1 MESIG
6 GLMPKPL
13 QDGRVSRIAVPIP
26 PDVPERKSHVKITVP
41 LAAVAAAL
49 TLAAPAY
56 AVNEY
61 DIKASTSPTKSG
73 TTSKPT
79 PVGVNLGFTTRDPE
93 GGRPLS
99 MEQLTVAFDGMRV
112 NTNAFAKCSAT
123 AITQAKNDSKCPSGS
138 LIATGYARNLAG
150 DRNNRADRSI
160 SCYLSLRL
168 HNSGNNKLALFV
180 KGDPNAP
187 GDKSCPIDLATAI
200 PISVVRNAKGAS
212 LRLAIPESL
221 KHPLATLTNSVVEMN
236 LKVARKTT
244 KVKGKTIGLFETT
257 GRCVNRKRT
266 VTLTFNNE
274 GGNVAKQST
283 RASCS

>member
-1 MESIG
+1 MKIS
-6 GLMPKPL
+6 
-13 QDGRVSRIAVPIP
+13 VP
-26 PDVPERKSHVKITVP
+26 V
-41 LAAVAAAL
+41 AAVVAAL
-49 TLAAPAY
+49 TLAVPAF
-56 AVNEY
+56 AANEY
-61 DIKASTSPTKSG
+61 DIKASTSPSKSG
-73 TTSKPT
+73 TKAKPSA
-79 PVGVNLGFTTRDPE
+79 VGVNLGFTTRDTE

-99 MEQLTVAFDGMRV
+99 MEQLTVAFDGIAV

-123 AITQAKNDSKCPSGS
+123 AITQAKSDSSCPKGS
-138 LIATGYARNLAG
+138 LVATGYARNIAG

-160 SCYLSLRL
+160 NCYLSLRL

-180 KGDPNAP
+180 KGDPQGA
-187 GDKSCPIDLATAI
+187 GDKGCPIDLATAI

-236 LKVARKTT
+236 LKVKKMTK
-244 KVKGKTIGLFETT
+244 KVKGRSVGLFETT
-257 GRCVNRKRT
+257 GRCVAGKRT

-283 RASCS
+283 RAKCS

>member
-1 MESIG
+1 
-6 GLMPKPL
+6 
-13 QDGRVSRIAVPIP
+13 
-26 PDVPERKSHVKITVP
+26 VKISVP
-41 LAAVAAAL
+41 VAAVAAAL
-49 TLAAPAY
+49 TLAAPAF
-56 AVNEY
+56 AANEY

-73 TTSKPT
+73 TTKKPKAIA
-79 PVGVNLGFTTRDPE
+79 VNLSFSVRDTE

-99 MEQLTVAFDGMRV
+99 MQQFTAAFDGVRV
-112 NTNAFAKCSAT
+112 NTNAFKKCSAT
-123 AITQAKNDSKCPSGS
+123 AITQAKTDSKCPKGS
-138 LIATGYARNLAG
+138 LVATGFARNLAG

-168 HNSGNNKLALFV
+168 HNSGNNKMALFV
-180 KGDPNAP
+180 KGDPQAA

-200 PISVVRNAKGAS
+200 PISVVRNSRGAS
-212 LRLAIPESL
+212 LRLTIPESL

-236 LKVARKTT
+236 LKVKRMTT

-257 GRCVNRKRT
+257 GRCVKRKRN

>member
-1 MESIG
+1 M
-6 GLMPKPL
+6 
-13 QDGRVSRIAVPIP
+13 
-26 PDVPERKSHVKITVP
+26 KITVP
-41 LAAVAAAL
+41 LAAVAASL
-49 TLAAPAY
+49 LLAAPAH

-61 DIKASTSPTKSG
+61 DIKASTSPTKAG
-73 TTSKPT
+73 TTKKPV
-79 PVGVNLGFTTRDPE
+79 PIAVNLGFTTRDPE

-99 MEQLTVAFDGMRV
+99 MEQLTVAFDGVRV
-112 NTNAFAKCSAT
+112 NTNAFKKCSAT
-123 AITQAKNDSKCPSGS
+123 AITQAKSDANCPTGS
-138 LIATGYARNLAG
+138 LIATGYARNIAG
-150 DRNNRADRSI
+150 NRSDRKDRSI
-160 SCYLSLRL
+160 NCYLTLRL

-180 KGDPNAP
+180 KGDPQAA
-187 GDKSCPIDLATAI
+187 GDKNCPIDLATAI

-236 LKVARKTT
+236 LKVKRMTT
-244 KVKGKTIGLFETT
+244 KVKGKTIGLFEST